1 MGPSLRHGGADTT
14 SAQGVRNSPPGRAEE
29 EEDVNATM
37 PPLFTWALGGLIGL
51 ALVVLIPA
59 LFVLGILKAVGL
71 IAHGRSGHRHLLD
84 H

>member
-1 MGPSLRHGGADTT
+1 
-14 SAQGVRNSPPGRAEE
+14 
-29 EEDVNATM
+29 M

-51 ALVVLIPA
+51 ALVVFIPA

-71 IAHGRSGHRHLLD
+71 IVHGRSGHRHQLD

>member
-1 MGPSLRHGGADTT
+1 M
-14 SAQGVRNSPPGRAEE
+14 
-29 EEDVNATM
+29 NATM

-51 ALVVLIPA
+51 ALVVFIPA

-71 IAHGRSGHRHLLD
+71 IAHGRSGRRLFD